1 MARRT
6 LRVGAGGGSR
16 LTMAIFW
23 VTRRSPVTHLR
34 KLMLEELQRR
44 NYSDYRK
51 GVPAGSQAVRR
62 VLPPT
67 AGSTGPRSHPAI
79 SVLSSAG
86 EKAQPPFRRA
96 TGVGATILL
105 REDVEA
111 ALHAGAH
118 PVSQSSA
125 PASDRAEPGRGGP
138 AHRFRQQPGAP
149 DDADDTLFDRNT
161 TSRVVPSASLRHR
174 QPTQADSH
182 SGRQGRPRS
191 PRAAQP
197 QTAGNPAG
205 ILALDEAQDLP
216 VPRYGKQLARGR
228 PHQRQNPVARLS
240 RSRPESRHHQTRL
253 AAHFAHSWATHLH
266 QAGADLRTIQVLLGH
281 AKLEHTIVYLHL
293 SQKHLTAVANPLDTI
308 KVSSPDGIKRSRK
321 KQKP

>member
-125 PASDRAEPGRGGP
+125 HMSSSPCRTISPGWLYRTRRSFTISCSVPAPRLCWRSLPTPNISERKSA
-138 AHRFRQQPGAP
+138 FRVCSTPGA
-149 DDADDTLFDRNT
+149 R
-161 TSRVVPSASLRHR
+161 
-174 QPTQADSH
+174 
-182 SGRQGRPRS
+182 
-191 PRAAQP
+191 
-197 QTAGNPAG
+197 
-205 ILALDEAQDLP
+205 IC
-216 VPRYGKQLARGR
+216 YII
-228 PHQRQNPVARLS
+228 
-240 RSRPESRHHQTRL
+240 
-253 AAHFAHSWATHLH
+253 
-266 QAGADLRTIQVLLGH
+266 RTF
-281 AKLEHTIVYLHL
+281 IV
-293 SQKHLTAVANPLDTI
+293 
-308 KVSSPDGIKRSRK
+308 
-321 KQKP
+321 

>member
-1 MARRT
+1 MA
-6 LRVGAGGGSR
+6 V
-16 LTMAIFW
+16 FW
-23 VTRRSPVTHLR
+23 VARRSPVTHLR

-44 NYSDYRK
+44 NYSQTTARAYLL
-51 GVPAGSQAVRR
+51 AVRQFRR

-125 PASDRAEPGRGGP
+125 RASDRAEPGRGGP
-138 AHRFRQQPGAP
+138 AHRFRQQPAAP
-149 DDADDTLFDRNT
+149 DDADDTRFDRNT

-191 PRAAQP
+191 RRAAQP

-253 AAHFAHSWATHLH
+253 AAHFAPQLGYPPARSGCGPAHDSSL
-266 QAGADLRTIQVLLGH
+266 AGTCQVGTYH
-281 AKLEHTIVYLHL
+281 C
-293 SQKHLTAVANPLDTI
+293 
-308 KVSSPDGIKRSRK
+308 VSPSLPKAPNRGG
-321 KQKP
+321 

>member
-111 ALHAGAH
+111 ALPAGAH
-118 PVSQSSA
+118 PVSQSRA

-138 AHRFRQQPGAP
+138 AHRFRQQAAP
-149 DDADDTLFDRNT
+149 DDAADTLFDRNT

-191 PRAAQP
+191 RRAAQP

-253 AAHFAHSWATHLH
+253 AAHFAPQLGYPPARSGCGPAHDSSL
-266 QAGADLRTIQVLLGH
+266 AGTCQVGTYH
-281 AKLEHTIVYLHL
+281 C
-293 SQKHLTAVANPLDTI
+293 
-308 KVSSPDGIKRSRK
+308 VSPSLPKAPNRGG
-321 KQKP
+321 

>member
-1 MARRT
+1 MLLSDPASRRQPLHLTRPSPPSGWPEDLHLQTAEHAQHTTKPLARRT

-16 LTMAIFW
+16 LTMAVFW
-23 VTRRSPVTHLR
+23 VTRRSPVAHLR

-44 NYSDYRK
+44 NYSQTTARAYLL
-51 GVPAGSQAVRR
+51 AVRQFRR

-138 AHRFRQQPGAP
+138 AHQFRQQPAAP
-149 DDADDTLFDRNT
+149 DDADDTLVDRN
-161 TSRVVPSASLRHR
+161 
-174 QPTQADSH
+174 
-182 SGRQGRPRS
+182 
-191 PRAAQP
+191 
-197 QTAGNPAG
+197 
-205 ILALDEAQDLP
+205 ILP
-216 VPRYGKQLARGR
+216 
-228 PHQRQNPVARLS
+228 
-240 RSRPESRHHQTRL
+240 
-253 AAHFAHSWATHLH
+253 
-266 QAGADLRTIQVLLGH
+266 
-281 AKLEHTIVYLHL
+281 
-293 SQKHLTAVANPLDTI
+293 
-308 KVSSPDGIKRSRK
+308 
-321 KQKP
+321 